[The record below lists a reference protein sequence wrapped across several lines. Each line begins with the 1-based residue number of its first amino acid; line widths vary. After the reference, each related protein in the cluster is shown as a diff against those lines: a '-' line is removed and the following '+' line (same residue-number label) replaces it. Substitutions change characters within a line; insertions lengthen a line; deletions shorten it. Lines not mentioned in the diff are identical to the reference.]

1 MMDKVDV
8 IHTLFP
14 FAFGVGGLKH
24 AGGRHEVLDV
34 LPENLVLRFELK
46 VLLFHRIHTRREIW

>member
-1 MMDKVDV
+1 MDKVDV

-14 FAFGVGGLKH
+14 FTFGFSGLKH

-34 LPENLVLRFELK
+34 LPKNLVLRFEL
-46 VLLFHRIHTRREIW
+46 